1 MSNGNTVATIDVTFE
16 NVENL
21 DVDFGAIY
29 RIEDNHI
36 LYATTATWDS
46 QTTLVALA
54 GYLYIYSDYKQD
66 EEEKN
71 VAGIKVGDGVTL
83 LSELPFT
90 DEILT
95 ADISAIETALESK
108 ADATTV
114 ETALGLKAD
123 KSDTYTKNE
132 VDTALLNKADK
143 EHTYTKSEVNT
154 ALADKLDKSGLV
166 AGQGISVA
174 DVSGNKQVNNI
185 AGIYTVKST
194 NTTSST
200 QGRWTGNI
208 DIPDLYNGLTIQ
220 YLTTRHTSLSGV
232 SAEDNC
238 MLNLTCS
245 GGVESG
251 YVDIIFDRNTF
262 VTEEYQIDECITL
275 TYFDPAHSPTSDYA
289 WVVQKP
295 TVTQTHT
302 TENAAIPVLL
312 AGNPSDVLKSGNCG
326 AKKNNNF
333 KYNPSSGELTINGD
347 LTYSGSTSLTSEV
360 QRLDGRINNLP
371 VPMQFKGSLGVNGT
385 ITDLPSASAS
395 NDGYTYKVITAGI
408 YQGLVTK
415 VGDVVTSNGSEWVLI
430 PSGDVDTDTWRAIK
444 VNGTEKLASGISS
457 GAVDFVD
464 TDNIEVAFD
473 TTGNKV
479 KIATKNIY
487 TQTQIDTALSNKANS
502 SDVYTKQ
509 ETDTALENKL
519 NKASPTGTGAVSI
532 NRKANTTVGYASVAA
547 GFNCE
552 ASTTATVAVG
562 FMTKASAPY
571 ARAEG
576 SNTLASGTGSHAEG
590 DNTTASGS
598 FSHADGQ
605 NTNANHKSQ
614 NVFGEYNIADN
625 STAQD
630 TERGNFVEIVGNG
643 TADNARSNARTLDWS
658 GNEVLAGDL
667 TINGTVSLTSKLS
680 AYDSII
686 GNSLSATLTAGQTSV
701 TIQDASI
708 TSGSILSVFT
718 DVYGLQPTLVS
729 ATTGSVTLTFNEQ
742 GVDIH
747 IIVEVK

>member
-95 ADISAIETALESK
+95 ADISAIDTALESK

-123 KSDTYTKNE
+123 KSDTYTKDE

-232 SAEDNC
+232 GAEDNC

-302 TENAAIPVLL
+302 TEDAAIPVLL

-395 NDGYTYKVITAGI
+395 NDGYTYKVITAGT

-464 TDNIEVAFD
+464 TDNIEVTFD

-479 KIATKNIY
+479 RIATKNIY
-487 TQTQIDTALSNKANS
+487 TQTQ
-502 SDVYTKQ
+502 V
-509 ETDTALENKL
+509 DTALEGKMDKTN
-519 NKASPTGTGAVSI
+519 P
-532 NRKANTTVGYASVAA
+532 
-547 GFNCE
+547 
-552 ASTTATVAVG
+552 
-562 FMTKASAPY
+562 
-571 ARAEG
+571 
-576 SNTLASGTGSHAEG
+576 SGTGVFSIDRKSGTVVGNGSIAIGNGSEASG
-590 DNTTASGS
+590 NYSIALGRLTTASGS
-598 FSHADGQ
+598 RSVAIGYSCTASESGSVALCSGIASGIQSFATGTSTASGQQAVAYGDSTIASGGFSHSSGMYTEAAGQ
-605 NTNANHKSQ
+605 CSQTSGKYTKSTHASQ
-614 NVFGEYNIADN
+614 NVFGEYNVLDGSSAL
-625 STAQD
+625 AYQ
-630 TERGNFVEIVGNG
+630 RGNFVEIVGNG
-643 TADNARSNARTLDWS
+643 TANNARSNARTLDWQ
-658 GNEVLAGDL
+658 GNETLAGDL
-667 TINGTVSLTSKLS
+667 TINGTVSLTSE
-680 AYDSII
+680 
-686 GNSLSATLTAGQTSV
+686 LTRLNNGLILDV
-701 TIQDASI
+701 TN
-708 TSGSILSVFT
+708 
-718 DVYGLQPTLVS
+718 
-729 ATTGSVTLTFNEQ
+729 TGV
-742 GVDIH
+742 
-747 IIVEVK
+747 